1 MCKIK
6 LIRKKDRRKMMPM
19 KGYATIGL
27 KPSILNKLQNL
38 TDKYYPGMFLP
49 SALIIMM
56 NEIKRGY
63 YSVEMYNLKIDF
75 SGMYTSLTIRQD
87 VKTWLKDNYDIYR
100 EEYIRKYKLRN
111 FTQFAGIFMI
121 NMFESKAK
129 TNQYTIKLKEA
140 DFLWLQEEY
149 EKRKDEY
156 KTKFGIY
163 EFDKFADLFIREIFE
178 KINLAKKILT
188 T

>member
-100 EEYIRKYKLRN
+100 EEYIRN
-111 FTQFAGIFMI
+111 
-121 NMFESKAK
+121 
-129 TNQYTIKLKEA
+129 TN
-140 DFLWLQEEY
+140 
-149 EKRKDEY
+149 
-156 KTKFGIY
+156 
-163 EFDKFADLFIREIFE
+163 
-178 KINLAKKILT
+178 
-188 T
+188 